1 MNVPETVEG
10 TLNKLSRTFFSNI
23 PRKRLTVFVVVVVG
37 DGFLDV
43 AAQRQM
49 TSEWFA
55 GITE

>member
-1 MNVPETVEG
+1 MLNVPETVEG

-49 TSEWFA
+49 TSE
-55 GITE
+55 